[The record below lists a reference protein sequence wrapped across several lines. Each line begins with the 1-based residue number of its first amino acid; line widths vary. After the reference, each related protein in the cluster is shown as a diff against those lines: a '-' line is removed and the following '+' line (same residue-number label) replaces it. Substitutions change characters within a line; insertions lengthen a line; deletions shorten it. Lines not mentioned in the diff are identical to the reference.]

1 MLLKNRCVCVCGQVL
16 CGNCTNSSNLGG
28 VCRLP
33 CPYEVNDGHII
44 FVYVGVFQHVTPCV
58 QQDMC
63 TGGRNNTLSN

>member
-16 CGNCTNSSNLGG
+16 CGNCTNSFNLGD

-44 FVYVGVFQHVTPCV
+44 FVYVGVFQDLDV
-58 QQDMC
+58 
-63 TGGRNNTLSN
+63 LK